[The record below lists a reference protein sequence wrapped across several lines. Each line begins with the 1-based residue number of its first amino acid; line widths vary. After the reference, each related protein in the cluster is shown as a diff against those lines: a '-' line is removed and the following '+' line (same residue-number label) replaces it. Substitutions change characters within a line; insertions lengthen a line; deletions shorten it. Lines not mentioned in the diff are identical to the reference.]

1 MSDSSS
7 VSFSESI
14 DRLKV
19 TYMIRFTT
27 DTIRSTIAI
36 SVAVAI
42 AIAVAAVKRSPF
54 YGRPLKVGTLK
65 TVSH

>member
-27 DTIRSTIAI
+27 DNIRSTIAI
-36 SVAVAI
+36 SFAI

-54 YGRPLKVGTLK
+54 YGQPLKVGTLK

>member
-19 TYMIRFTT
+19 TYVIRLTT

-36 SVAVAI
+36 SFAI
-42 AIAVAAVKRSPF
+42 AIAAVKRSPF
-54 YGRPLKVGTLK
+54 YGQPLKVGTLK
-65 TVSH
+65 TASH

>member
-19 TYMIRFTT
+19 TYMIRLTT

-36 SVAVAI
+36 SFAI
-42 AIAVAAVKRSPF
+42 SVAVAAVKRSPF
-54 YGRPLKVGTLK
+54 YGQPLKVGTLK

>member
-19 TYMIRFTT
+19 TYMIRLTT
-27 DTIRSTIAI
+27 DTI
-36 SVAVAI
+36 
-42 AIAVAAVKRSPF
+42 
-54 YGRPLKVGTLK
+54 
-65 TVSH
+65 

>member
-19 TYMIRFTT
+19 TYMIRLTT

-36 SVAVAI
+36 SFAI
-42 AIAVAAVKRSPF
+42 TVAAVKRSPF
-54 YGRPLKVGTLK
+54 YGQPLKVGTLK

>member
-19 TYMIRFTT
+19 TYMIRLMT
-27 DTIRSTIAI
+27 DTKRSTIAI
-36 SVAVAI
+36 SFAVAV
-42 AIAVAAVKRSPF
+42 VAVKRSPF
-54 YGRPLKVGTLK
+54 YGQPLKVGTLK
-65 TVSH
+65 TASH